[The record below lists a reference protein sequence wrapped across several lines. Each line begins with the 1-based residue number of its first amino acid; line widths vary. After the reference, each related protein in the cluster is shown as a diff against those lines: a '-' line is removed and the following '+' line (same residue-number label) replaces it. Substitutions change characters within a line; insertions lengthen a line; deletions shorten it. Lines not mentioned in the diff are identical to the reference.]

1 MRDIP
6 SIEYAG
12 GRCGNYGFCRPQI
25 YGVTSNLV
33 SNESIRGLNSPLLT
47 NVSPT
52 EQGQSLKRE
61 AIILVTTRKPVETS
75 DQQATQTSCLYDSDL
90 QETFAFAGAR

>member
-25 YGVTSNLV
+25 YEVSGNFVPGQYAQAALV
-33 SNESIRGLNSPLLT
+33 N
-47 NVSPT
+47 
-52 EQGQSLKRE
+52 
-61 AIILVTTRKPVETS
+61 
-75 DQQATQTSCLYDSDL
+75 D
-90 QETFAFAGAR
+90 